1 MSVVTPMATLY
12 SPQQVTLW
20 ADFVVKVAGGRGCG
34 SHERISRPAAV
45 RTRHLRFAADGSEL
59 EKDTTNRTLGARDAR
74 GWR

>member
-1 MSVVTPMATLY
+1 M
-12 SPQQVTLW
+12 